1 MRGKNLKKLV
11 AGVMGAAMALSA
23 SASAVNAVAPAGVQL
38 TNNKAASSSEG
49 KVVYECG
56 FESEADLEHWS
67 NRGGDDKT
75 VLAIS
80 ADAAKSGDSGLSATE
95 RGDTWHGPAFRMDGF
110 LEPDTQYYFS
120 CSVRGEWY
128 TNTTLSFQFS
138 VDGDT
143 SYSNLKQ
150 NIQATSGGGNGWAEI
165 KNVPISYSDGMEGV
179 YVYFEGGQESIF
191 IDDVKITEA
200 PRVEIESDLPSLS
213 EIYKDK
219 FKIGTALSPEDMSSQ
234 PFMDLLQKHFGESVT
249 VGNQMKPDY
258 VLNKTKTLEYL
269 EKTGDDETPQISFS
283 QAKPVLNYARKYGIP
298 VRVHTLVW
306 HSQTPEWFF
315 KEDYD
320 EKKDYVSPDKMKKRM
335 ENYIKSFFTTLTEL
349 YPDVNFYAC
358 DVVNEAWTD
367 NGTPREAGHCGQSN
381 NYAASDWVAVFGD
394 NSFIDYA
401 FEYARKYAPEGCKLY
416 YNDYNEY
423 MTGKLDAVCEMAE
436 RLKKAGNIDGIGMQS
451 HLDVRQSLDAAFPSL
466 SMYENAL
473 KKYIGL
479 GLDVQITELD
489 ATVQEN
495 SDDKYFDVQAK
506 YYKGLFDLYEKY
518 SDNISAV
525 IFWGI
530 TDHKSWRASQNPLI
544 FDKEYMA
551 KPAFKSIVDG
561 KSASD
566 PVRTTIAGGNTVT
579 TTTTTTVTTTSE
591 TTTTTSETTTS
602 TTTSTDTNTTTTT
615 TVTGELP
622 VTLAG
627 DANNDGQV
635 DMGDAV
641 LIMQC
646 LANPNKY
653 DVNGTDEHHI
663 TVQGKVNAD
672 VDKESK
678 GLTTNDA
685 LCIQEYLLGKIKSFS
700 D

>member
-165 KNVPISYSDGMEGV
+165 KNVPISYSEGMEGV

-234 PFMDLLQKHFGESVT
+234 PFMDLLQKHFGESIT

-258 VLNKTKTLEYL
+258 VLNKTKTLEYF
-269 EKTGDDETPQISFS
+269 EETGDDVTPQISFS

-349 YPDVNFYAC
+349 YPDVDFYAC

-367 NGTPREAGHCGQSN
+367 SGTPREKGHCGQSN

-423 MTGKLDAVCEMAE
+423 MTGKLDAVCEMAD

-473 KKYIGL
+473 KKYTSL

-489 ATVQEN
+489 ATVQEH
-495 SDDKYFDVQAK
+495 SDDKYYDVQAK

-518 SDNISAV
+518 ADKISAV

-544 FDKEYMA
+544 FDKDFMA

-561 KSASD
+561 KTASD
-566 PVRTTIAGGNTVT
+566 PVRTTIAGDNKVT
-579 TTTTTTVTTTSE
+579 TTTTTSA
-591 TTTTTSETTTS
+591 
-602 TTTSTDTNTTTTT
+602 TTTTT
-615 TVTGELP
+615 TTTTTEEKKTTTTTTTDDKSTTTTTIVTGELP
-622 VTLAG
+622 VTKAG
-627 DANNDGQV
+627 DVNLDGDI

-641 LIMQC
+641 LIMQF

-672 VDKESK
+672 VDKTSE
-678 GLTTNDA
+678 GVTANDA
-685 LCIQEYLLGKIKSFS
+685 LRIQEYLLGKIKSFF
-700 D
+700 